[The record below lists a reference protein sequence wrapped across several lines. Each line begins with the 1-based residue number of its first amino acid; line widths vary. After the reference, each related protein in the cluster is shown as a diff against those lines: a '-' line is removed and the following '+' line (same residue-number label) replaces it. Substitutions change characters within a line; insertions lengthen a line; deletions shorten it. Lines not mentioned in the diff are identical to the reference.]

1 MSLNH
6 TRIYVVA
13 ESEDAF
19 LKLSL
24 AQDPSAGERACT
36 LAGPLFIGED
46 ICLDEET
53 LPMFVNI
60 IAEELGDKGLLI
72 ADTTN
77 ESVDP
82 YTFFCYYL
90 GDSVKSGYMTEEKA
104 LMCHE
109 TDIEDVMG
117 WLAYGSFILSEHEQ
131 QRLDTIAL
139 PDIKSPLDE
148 PYDLKEAFSDEY
160 DYLVGLLNT
169 YSTVSDAKKTAQAL
183 LIEYLGGDVCFLGPG
198 QMYMPMF
205 DDNEFEEFK
214 KYAERDISH
223 RFK

>member
-13 ESEDAF
+13 ESKDAF

-90 GDSVKSGYMTEEKA
+90 GDV
-104 LMCHE
+104 
-109 TDIEDVMG
+109 
-117 WLAYGSFILSEHEQ
+117 
-131 QRLDTIAL
+131 
-139 PDIKSPLDE
+139 
-148 PYDLKEAFSDEY
+148 
-160 DYLVGLLNT
+160 
-169 YSTVSDAKKTAQAL
+169 
-183 LIEYLGGDVCFLGPG
+183 
-198 QMYMPMF
+198 
-205 DDNEFEEFK
+205 
-214 KYAERDISH
+214 
-223 RFK
+223 

>member
-13 ESEDAF
+13 ESKDAF

-139 PDIKSPLDE
+139 PDSKSPLDE
-148 PYDLKEAFSDEY
+148 PNDLKEAFSDEY

-169 YSTVSDAKKTAQAL
+169 YSTVSDAEKTAQAL
-183 LIEYLGGDVCFLGPG
+183 LIEYLGGDVCFLGSG

-214 KYAERDISH
+214 KYSERDISH

>member
-13 ESEDAF
+13 ESKDAF

-72 ADTTN
+72 ADAREIPSRSQTA
-77 ESVDP
+77 S
-82 YTFFCYYL
+82 
-90 GDSVKSGYMTEEKA
+90 
-104 LMCHE
+104 
-109 TDIEDVMG
+109 
-117 WLAYGSFILSEHEQ
+117 LSS
-131 QRLDTIAL
+131 R
-139 PDIKSPLDE
+139 
-148 PYDLKEAFSDEY
+148 FSY
-160 DYLVGLLNT
+160 R
-169 YSTVSDAKKTAQAL
+169 S
-183 LIEYLGGDVCFLGPG
+183 
-198 QMYMPMF
+198 M
-205 DDNEFEEFK
+205 
-214 KYAERDISH
+214 
-223 RFK
+223 